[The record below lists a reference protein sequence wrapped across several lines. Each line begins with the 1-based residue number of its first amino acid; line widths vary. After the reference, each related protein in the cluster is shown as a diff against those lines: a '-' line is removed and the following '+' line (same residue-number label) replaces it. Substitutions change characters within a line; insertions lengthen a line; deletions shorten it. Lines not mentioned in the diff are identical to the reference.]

1 MPAPV
6 HDKDGSDFGAKGI
19 LYLVAISGCLLSGF
33 ALLFSLQDFGA
44 WSIQAMAYLTLFV
57 LYCIR
62 LFRAEKTR
70 RARGRRRAMAV
81 SGIVAIALTF
91 AASGPA
97 GLVFFGGPA
106 AALLVLAVLPA
117 WVWPKES
124 GAAAEPPD
132 QEECPDHI

>member
-97 GLVFFGGPA
+97 GLVFRWAG
-106 AALLVLAVLPA
+106 
-117 WVWPKES
+117 S
-124 GAAAEPPD
+124 GASGARGASCLGVAKGERCRRRAARPRRMP
-132 QEECPDHI
+132 